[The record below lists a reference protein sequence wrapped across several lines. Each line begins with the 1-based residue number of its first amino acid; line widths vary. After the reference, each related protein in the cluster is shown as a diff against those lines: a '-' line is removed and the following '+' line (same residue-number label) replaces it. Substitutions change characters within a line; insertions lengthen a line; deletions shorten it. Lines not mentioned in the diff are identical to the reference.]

1 MEGNPKDVKS
11 DLRRVTDT
19 HWNLILPQIICY
31 IVVLKVL
38 KLPIESSPAYLI
50 LNSALFLALA
60 RICRLLLE
68 SAASLMA
75 HVSVTRLHEEASR
88 TPPDSLVLQ

>member
-1 MEGNPKDVKS
+1 MKS
-11 DLRRVTDT
+11 GLRGDPDA

-50 LNSALFLALA
+50 LNSALSLALA
-60 RICRLLLE
+60 RICCLLLE

-75 HVSVTRLHEEASR
+75 HVGVTRLHEEASR
-88 TPPDSLVLQ
+88 TPADSLVLR